1 MNFQQMMA
9 AESSSTESSELTQHL
24 ERILNIK
31 EYKPKVLVVEDDLDM
46 VEIVEKILKSINPH
60 TEVSWASS
68 AEEAHFRLHSQKIHN
83 WDSPYDLI
91 IADIFLE
98 GDETGL
104 DLFRKCQGLYPDIPF
119 IATSSTSIDKF
130 YSKYGFSKIPLFL
143 AKPVQYSEWKS
154 ILQDLL

>member
-1 MNFQQMMA
+1 MVQQEA
-9 AESSSTESSELTQHL
+9 TQTLNHEDSL
-24 ERILNIK
+24 NNILSIK
-31 EYKPKVLVVEDDLDM
+31 EFRPKVLIVEDDLDM
-46 VEIVEKILKSINPH
+46 VDLIEKILISINPS

-68 AEEAHFRLHSQKIHN
+68 AEEAHFRLHSQKSGN

-91 IADIFLE
+91 ISDIFLE

-143 AKPVQYSEWKS
+143 SKPVQYNEWRS
-154 ILQDLL
+154 VLRDLL

>member
-1 MNFQQMMA
+1 MNGGGRMNQQEA
-9 AESSSTESSELTQHL
+9 TTSTEISQRIEN
-24 ERILNIK
+24 ILNVK
-31 EYKPKVLVVEDDLDM
+31 EYRPKVLIVEDDLDM
-46 VEIVEKILKSINPH
+46 VDIVEKILISINPT
-60 TEVSWASS
+60 TEISWASS

-98 GDETGL
+98 GEETGL

>member
-1 MNFQQMMA
+1 MNGGGRMNQQEVTTSNEIA
-9 AESSSTESSELTQHL
+9 QRIEN
-24 ERILNIK
+24 ILNVK
-31 EYKPKVLVVEDDLDM
+31 EYRPKVLIVEDDLDM
-46 VEIVEKILKSINPH
+46 VDIVEKILLSINPS

-98 GDETGL
+98 GEETGL
-104 DLFRKCQGLYPDIPF
+104 DLFRRCQGLYPDIPF

>member
-1 MNFQQMMA
+1 MEEVRMNQQEVA
-9 AESSSTESSELTQHL
+9 TSNKIAQRIEN
-24 ERILNIK
+24 ILNVK
-31 EYKPKVLVVEDDLDM
+31 EYRPKVLIVEDDLDM
-46 VEIVEKILKSINPH
+46 VDIVEKILLSINPA

-98 GDETGL
+98 GEETGL
-104 DLFRKCQGLYPDIPF
+104 DLFRRCQGLYPDIPF